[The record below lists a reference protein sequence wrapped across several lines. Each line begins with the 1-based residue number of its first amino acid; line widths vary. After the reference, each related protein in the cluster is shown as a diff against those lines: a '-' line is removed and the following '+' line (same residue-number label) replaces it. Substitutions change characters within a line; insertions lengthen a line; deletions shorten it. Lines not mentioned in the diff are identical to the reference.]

1 MARKSKTVPRSM
13 KVDRELIQ
21 PAKSHTLEAIAG
33 QLGRTGDFVLKR
45 AARLGLSIKGR
56 KAKGK

>member
-1 MARKSKTVPRSM
+1 M

-21 PAKSHTLEAIAG
+21 PAKSHTLEAITD

-45 AARLGLSIKGR
+45 AVRLGLSIKGR